1 MTSLSSASGP
11 LTRPSATAI
20 RLFMLAAAT
29 FTFVTTEIQPVAL
42 LSPMAH
48 GLSVSESSVGLL
60 MTAYAGAAALTAIP
74 LTVLASRVPRRRLVI
89 VTVGMLVIS
98 QLVLA
103 LAPDYAVALGARLFG
118 ALAHGVFW
126 SVVAQVAASL
136 VPRDRLGRATAAA
149 FAGNSVALVIGAPLV
164 SALGAIAGW
173 REAVGVMGVLAL
185 LVVLGMARV
194 LPEIDAP
201 APDPDRR
208 ALVSAALRHRG
219 VMIVCAVTVLLA
231 FGQFVA
237 FTYLAP
243 IVREHTGLTGTGLSA
258 VLLGY
263 GVAGVVAFARLGA
276 IADRQPRAALL
287 SCCALIVTG
296 LAVMVVVADGTVPFI
311 LATLAWGAGFTAL
324 PIFLQSAVLRVAP
337 EIADTAS
344 SVYVVAF
351 QIGIGGGALA
361 GSGLL
366 GSGHLRAIPQ
376 LALVLFVAGSAV
388 AATARRTFGADAV
401 PTQPRP
407 ARPPRRARRPYR
419 HHLLGAGPRRS
430 ASRARGAASQGSQEK
445 TSRTSVTA
453 DPTDQVELAD

>member
-1 MTSLSSASGP
+1 MTFLPSAARP
-11 LTRPSATAI
+11 LTRPSTTAI
-20 RLFMLAAAT
+20 RLFVLAAAT

-48 GLSVSESSVGLL
+48 GLSVSEHTVGLL

-74 LTVLASRVPRRRLVI
+74 LTVLASRVPRRRLMI
-89 VTVGMLVIS
+89 VTVAMLVVS
-98 QLVLA
+98 QLALA
-103 LAPDYAVALGARLFG
+103 LAPDYGVALGARLFG

-126 SVVAQVAASL
+126 SVVAQLAASL
-136 VPRDRLGRATAAA
+136 VPRDRLGRATAAV

-201 APDPDRR
+201 AANPDRR
-208 ALVSAALRHRG
+208 ALISAALRHRG

-231 FGQFVA
+231 FGQFAA

-243 IVREHTGLTGTGLSA
+243 IVRQHTGLTGTGLSA
-258 VLLGY
+258 VLLAY
-263 GVAGVVAFARLGA
+263 GVAGVVAFARLGTL
-276 IADRQPRAALL
+276 ADRQPRAALL

-296 LAVMVVVADGTVPFI
+296 LAVMVAIAHGTVPFI
-311 LATLAWGAGFTAL
+311 VATLVWGAGFTAL
-324 PIFLQSAVLRVAP
+324 PVFLQSAVLRIAP
-337 EIADTAS
+337 EMPDTAS
-344 SVYVVAF
+344 SVFVVAF

-366 GSGHLRAIPQ
+366 GSGHLTAIPQ

-388 AATARRTFGADAV
+388 AATARRTFGGDEAV

-407 ARPPRRARRPYR
+407 ARPPERVRRPYR
-419 HHLLGAGPRRS
+419 HHP
-430 ASRARGAASQGSQEK
+430 
-445 TSRTSVTA
+445 TA
-453 DPTDQVELAD
+453 

>member
-1 MTSLSSASGP
+1 MTLLPATVGP
-11 LTRPSATAI
+11 LRRPSATAI
-20 RLFMLAAAT
+20 RLFVLAGAT
-29 FTFVTTEIQPVAL
+29 FMFVTTETQPVAL

-48 GLSVSESSVGLL
+48 GLSVSESKVGLL

-74 LTVLASRVPRRRLVI
+74 LTVLASRVPRRHLLI
-89 VTVGMLVIS
+89 ATVGLLVIS
-98 QLVLA
+98 QLALA
-103 LAPDYAVALGARLFG
+103 LAPDYAVALGARLLG

-149 FAGNSVALVIGAPLV
+149 FAGNSVALVIGVPLV
-164 SALGAIAGW
+164 TALGAIAGW
-173 REAVGVMGVLAL
+173 REAVAVMGVLAL

-219 VMIVCAVTVLLA
+219 VRIVCAVTVLLA
-231 FGQFVA
+231 FGQFLA

-258 VLLGY
+258 VLLAY
-263 GVAGVVAFARLGA
+263 GVAGVAAFARLGSM
-276 IADRQPRAALL
+276 ADRRPRAALI

-296 LAVMVVVADGTVPFI
+296 LAVIVAIAHGTVPFI
-311 LATLAWGAGFTAL
+311 VATVVWGAGFTAL

-337 EIADTAS
+337 EMPDTAS
-344 SVYVVAF
+344 SVFVVAF

-366 GSGHLRAIPQ
+366 GSGHLSAIPQ

-388 AATARRTFGADAV
+388 AAAARRTFGGDDSV
-401 PTQPRP
+401 PPHVP
-407 ARPPRRARRPYR
+407 SARPPGRARRRYG
-419 HHLLGAGPRRS
+419 HHPSGARPRRS
-430 ASRARGAASQGSQEK
+430 GSRERVVANRARRSESP
-445 TSRTSVTA
+445 S
-453 DPTDQVELAD
+453 

>member
-1 MTSLSSASGP
+1 MTPVPSAARP

-20 RLFMLAAAT
+20 RLFVLAAAT
-29 FTFVTTEIQPVAL
+29 FTFVTTEIEPVAL

-48 GLSVSESSVGLL
+48 GLSVSESTVGLL

-89 VTVGMLVIS
+89 VTVGLLAIS
-98 QLVLA
+98 QLALA

-118 ALAHGVFW
+118 ALVHGVFW
-126 SVVAQVAASL
+126 SVVAQVAAGL
-136 VPRDRLGRATAAA
+136 VARDRLGRATAAA
-149 FAGNSVALVIGAPLV
+149 FAGNSVALVIGVPFV
-164 SALGAIAGW
+164 SAVGAILGW

-185 LVVLGMARV
+185 LVVLAMARV

-201 APDPDRR
+201 TPHHDRR
-208 ALVSAALRHRG
+208 TLVWAALRHRG

-243 IVREHTGLTGTGLSA
+243 LVREHTGLTGTGLSA
-258 VLLGY
+258 VLLAY
-263 GVAGVVAFARLGA
+263 GVAGVVAFARLGTM
-276 IADRQPRAALL
+276 ADRRPRAALL
-287 SCCALIVTG
+287 SCCALIITG
-296 LAVMVVVADGTVPFI
+296 LAVIVAIAHGTVPLI
-311 LATLAWGAGFTAL
+311 LATLAWGAGFTPL

-337 EIADTAS
+337 EMPDTAS

-366 GSGHLRAIPQ
+366 GSGHLTAIPQ

-388 AATARRTFGADAV
+388 AAAARRTFAGDSV
-401 PTQPRP
+401 PAEPRP
-407 ARPPRRARRPYR
+407 ARPPGRARRPY
-419 HHLLGAGPRRS
+419 HLSGAGP
-430 ASRARGAASQGSQEK
+430 AG
-445 TSRTSVTA
+445 
-453 DPTDQVELAD
+453 

>member
-1 MTSLSSASGP
+1 MTFFPSTARP

-20 RLFMLAAAT
+20 RLLVLAAGT

-48 GLSVSESSVGLL
+48 GLSVSERTVGLL

-74 LTVLASRVPRRRLVI
+74 LTVLASRIPRRRLVI
-89 VTVGMLVIS
+89 LTVGMLVIS
-98 QLVLA
+98 QLALA

-126 SVVAQVAASL
+126 SVVAQLAASL
-136 VPRDRLGRATAAA
+136 VPRDRLGRATAAV

-201 APDPDRR
+201 AANPDRR
-208 ALVSAALRHRG
+208 ALISAALRHRG

-231 FGQFVA
+231 FGQFAA

-243 IVREHTGLTGTGLSA
+243 IVRQHTGLTGTGLSA
-258 VLLGY
+258 VLLAY

-276 IADRQPRAALL
+276 LADRQPRAALL

-296 LAVMVVVADGTVPFI
+296 LAVMVAVAHGTVPFI
-311 LATLAWGAGFTAL
+311 VATLAWGAGFTAL
-324 PIFLQSAVLRVAP
+324 PVFLQSAVLRIAP
-337 EIADTAS
+337 EMPDTAS
-344 SVYVVAF
+344 SVFVVAF

-366 GSGHLRAIPQ
+366 GSGHLTAIPQ
-376 LALVLFVAGSAV
+376 LALVLFIAGSAV
-388 AATARRTFGADAV
+388 AATARRTFGGDEAV

-407 ARPPRRARRPYR
+407 ARPPERVRRPYR
-419 HHLLGAGPRRS
+419 HHP
-430 ASRARGAASQGSQEK
+430 
-445 TSRTSVTA
+445 TA
-453 DPTDQVELAD
+453 

>member
-1 MTSLSSASGP
+1 MTPLPLAARQ

-20 RLFMLAAAT
+20 RLFVLAAAT
-29 FTFVTTEIQPVAL
+29 FTFVTTETQPVAL

-48 GLSVSESSVGLL
+48 GLSVSESTVGLL
-60 MTAYAGAAALTAIP
+60 MTAYAGVAALTAIP
-74 LTVLASRVPRRRLVI
+74 LTALASRVLRRRLMI
-89 VTVGMLVIS
+89 LTVGMLVLS
-98 QLVLA
+98 QLGLA

-164 SALGAIAGW
+164 SVLGAIAGW
-173 REAVGVMGVLAL
+173 REAVGVIGALAL
-185 LVVLGMARV
+185 LVVIGMVRV

-208 ALVSAALRHRG
+208 ALVSSALRHRG

-237 FTYLAP
+237 FTYLSP

-258 VLLGY
+258 VLLAY

-276 IADRQPRAALL
+276 LADRRPRAALL
-287 SCCALIVTG
+287 SCCALIVTA
-296 LAVMVVVADGTVPFI
+296 LVVIVVIAHGTVPLI

-324 PIFLQSAVLRVAP
+324 PVFLQSAVLRVAP
-337 EIADTAS
+337 EIPDTAS
-344 SVYVVAF
+344 SVFVVAF
-351 QIGIGGGALA
+351 QIGIGGGALV

-366 GSGHLRAIPQ
+366 GSGHVTAIPQ
-376 LALVLFVAGSAV
+376 LALVLFVAGSMVAV
-388 AATARRTFGADAV
+388 AARRTFGGDDAA
-401 PTQPRP
+401 PTQLRTAHP
-407 ARPPRRARRPYR
+407 ARPITGGGSSARWDPLHTHPVRRPR
-419 HHLLGAGPRRS
+419 AHKRPRSPRS
-430 ASRARGAASQGSQEK
+430 RR
-445 TSRTSVTA
+445 RTETGQK
-453 DPTDQVELAD
+453 PR